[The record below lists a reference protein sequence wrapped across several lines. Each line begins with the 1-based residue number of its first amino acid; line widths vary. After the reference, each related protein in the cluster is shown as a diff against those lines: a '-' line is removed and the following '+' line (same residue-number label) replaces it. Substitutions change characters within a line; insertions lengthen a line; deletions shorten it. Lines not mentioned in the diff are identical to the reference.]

1 MHLRWKS
8 LIRQE
13 QDPQQYTLETE
24 LGLASLSLLGS
35 PESYNLKR
43 AEFNRRVCPCMLAF
57 TDNLFPETVL
67 VLCSDCHWALTGEGP
82 TFVRYGDFFFHYL
95 FRIFQV
101 TANQNCVWVS
111 LGLLIEKDEILG
123 EQTTPQCCVQPLVTG
138 SVSHGV
144 GNSMLCSTEKYQTWC
159 NLELIFCTCKKKS

>member
-1 MHLRWKS
+1 MHLTWKS

-43 AEFNRRVCPCMLAF
+43 AEFNLRVCPCMLAF
-57 TDNLFPETVL
+57 IGNLFPETVL
-67 VLCSDCHWALTGEGP
+67 VLGSDCHWPLTGEGT
-82 TFVRYGDFFFHYL
+82 TFVRYGDFFFHHL

-101 TANQNCVWVS
+101 TANQNCMNKPRS
-111 LGLLIEKDEILG
+111 LAR
-123 EQTTPQCCVQPLVTG
+123 
-138 SVSHGV
+138 
-144 GNSMLCSTEKYQTWC
+144 
-159 NLELIFCTCKKKS
+159 KS